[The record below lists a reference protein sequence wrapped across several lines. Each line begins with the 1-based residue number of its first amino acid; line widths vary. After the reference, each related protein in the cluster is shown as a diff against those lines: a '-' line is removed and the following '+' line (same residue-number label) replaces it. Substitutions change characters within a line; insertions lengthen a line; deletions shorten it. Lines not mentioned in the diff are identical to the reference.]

1 MRPMTLFVEWQ
12 NSDSAEFPK
21 YLSPRCSLVLPAR
34 LLSQTNL
41 DYASKPLTYHSEY
54 YNKICQTERKTS
66 PLLVHRSILFGFEPL
81 PINLMLLLLSVH
93 RVDGLDGER
102 SWIKKLKLYVRID
115 HGNPVSSFRTKEIEY
130 KIASWVDSNQV
141 TL

>member
-1 MRPMTLFVEWQ
+1 MDHIFETL
-12 NSDSAEFPK
+12 
-21 YLSPRCSLVLPAR
+21 
-34 LLSQTNL
+34 
-41 DYASKPLTYHSEY
+41 LT
-54 YNKICQTERKTS
+54 R
-66 PLLVHRSILFGFEPL
+66 F
-81 PINLMLLLLSVH
+81 MLLFLSVH

-102 SWIKKLKLYVRID
+102 SWIKTLKLYVRID